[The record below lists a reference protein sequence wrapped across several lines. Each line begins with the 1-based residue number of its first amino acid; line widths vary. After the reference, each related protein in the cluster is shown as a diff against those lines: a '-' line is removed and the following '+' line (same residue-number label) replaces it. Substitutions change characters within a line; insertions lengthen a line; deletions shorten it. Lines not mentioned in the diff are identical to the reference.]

1 MRRKCDH
8 VKFLMHLYVS
18 VFMRDLLSAPE
29 ASVYDMEVQDKG
41 EASLLH
47 IKEKG
52 KTDGVAFAVR
62 EIMKLHAD
70 PHEAAIAILD
80 MIDQTDFDTA
90 APSKLLTRM
99 KELSTSEFLASVFP
113 VIVKSTE
120 IDDGVMYDQFSSD
133 TYLGKDFPYVR
144 KYVLLFDDVAVDL
157 RHEYLKLEDAMY
169 DVTEEEIRC
178 HAKTQLL
185 SRFGSIQL
193 KKTDNAPDGFWWTE
207 EIRNGNEKSQN
218 KPLGVLALLS
228 YPDLCK
234 RIIGKKEGYI
244 LPVCRDYMVFV
255 PKPDNYNKIEPIS
268 INLSAYMKDLQTA
281 VPEDIITMR
290 EIFSYTYNN
299 VGKFLCIRAITP

>member
-1 MRRKCDH
+1 
-8 VKFLMHLYVS
+8 MHLYVS
-18 VFMRDLLSAPE
+18 VFMKDLLSAPE
-29 ASVYDMEVQDKG
+29 ASVYEMEVQDKG
-41 EASLLH
+41 EASLLY

-62 EIMKLHAD
+62 EIMQLHSD
-70 PHEAAIAILD
+70 PHDAAVAMLD
-80 MIDQTDFDTA
+80 MFDQADFDTA
-90 APSKLLTRM
+90 APSKLITRM
-99 KELSTSEFLASVFP
+99 KKLSTSKFLGLVFP
-113 VIVKSTE
+113 VIVKDTE

-157 RHEYLKLEDAMY
+157 RHEYLKLKDAMY
-169 DVTEEEIRC
+169 DVTEEEIRR

-185 SRFGSIQL
+185 SKFGSIQL
-193 KKTDNAPDGFWWTE
+193 KKTDNAPEEFWWTE
-207 EIRNGNEKSQN
+207 EIRNGNKKSQN

-255 PKPDNYNKIEPIS
+255 PKPDNYTQVEPIS
-268 INLSAYMKDLQTA
+268 INLGTYLKDLQKA
-281 VPEDIITMR
+281 VSEDIITMR
-290 EIFSYTYNN
+290 EIFSYTYDDI
-299 VGKFLCIRAITP
+299 GKILCIKDITPWIGRKKDL